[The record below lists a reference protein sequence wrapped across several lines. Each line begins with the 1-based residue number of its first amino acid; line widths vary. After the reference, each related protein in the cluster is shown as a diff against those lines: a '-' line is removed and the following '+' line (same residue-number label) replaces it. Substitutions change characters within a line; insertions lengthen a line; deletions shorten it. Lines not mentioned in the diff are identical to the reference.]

1 MKQSFKDAVKKHLKS
16 STLMFAFAAA
26 GLAYGGTQAYQY
38 YSPSPHKTAYT
49 ECVEGKKACTP
60 EEMGL
65 VKQHF
70 DLGTRT
76 TTWLVLPQMWLLM
89 GLGYRR
95 REKDEQKLN
104 DMREQ
109 KYALLG
115 DYMKAQSRG
124 DELEEKLQQAE
135 AKLAPYLADE
145 KRKADDAADKAAK
158 QQLNQMAQDATTLQG
173 EIKPVKKITIK
184 PQTPPATP

>member
-1 MKQSFKDAVKKHLKS
+1 MKQSFRDAVKKHLKS

-26 GLAYGGTQAYQY
+26 GLAYGSTQAYQY

-49 ECVEGKKACTP
+49 ECVEGKKACTS
-60 EEMGL
+60 EEMAL

-70 DLGTRT
+70 DLSTRA

-95 REKDEQKLN
+95 DEKHKKRLGEEEDQKL
-104 DMREQ
+104 DYLRKYLREEERASDLQ
-109 KYALLG
+109 
-115 DYMKAQSRG
+115 Q
-124 DELEEKLQQAE
+124 ELEKTKEQ
-135 AKLAPYLADE
+135 LAPYLADE
-145 KRKADDAADKAAK
+145 KRKVDAAADAAAK

-173 EIKPVKKITIK
+173 QIKVGKKISIK
-184 PQTPPATP
+184 QTPPQS